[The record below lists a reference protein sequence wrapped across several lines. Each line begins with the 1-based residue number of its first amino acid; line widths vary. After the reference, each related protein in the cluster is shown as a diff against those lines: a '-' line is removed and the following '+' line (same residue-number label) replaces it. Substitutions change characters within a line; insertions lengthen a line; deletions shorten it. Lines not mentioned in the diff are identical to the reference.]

1 MYNNF
6 ISQGINNVKFIAVG
20 KSQYESFNWKWT
32 DDNSIPVVVD
42 QSPYNIW
49 GEWNANKWDIFIL
62 DSIGEL
68 HETFNINPW
77 DEDRILSAINAL
89 LPTLKYNPI
98 PDKYELLEISPNPF
112 NPSAQ
117 IKFSSNEYG
126 PIQIK
131 FLNIM
136 GQELELLSNGIFSP
150 GIHTMTLNAENYSSG
165 IYFISLKTNSF
176 ITSQKI
182 ILSK

>member
-1 MYNNF
+1 MYNHF
-6 ISQGINNVKFIAVG
+6 ISQGIDNVKFIAVG

-32 DDNSIPVVVD
+32 DDKSIPVVVD

-62 DSIGEL
+62 DSVGEL

-77 DEDRILSAINAL
+77 DEDRILNAINAL
-89 LPTLKYNPI
+89 LPTLNYNSI
-98 PDKYELLEISPNPF
+98 PDKYELLEVVPNPF
-112 NPSAQ
+112 NPSTN
-117 IKFSSNEYG
+117 IFFSVKEYSDV
-126 PIQIK
+126 QLTL
-131 FLNIM
+131 FNIM
-136 GQELELLSNGIFSP
+136 GQELEVLSHNYLIP
-150 GIHTMTLNAENYSSG
+150 GNYQVKLDADNYSSG